1 MYKKAPGGKMTS
13 NCQEI
18 LRFLNCK
25 YEIFEDEENNNVI
38 MRRYKELK
46 EIGKKEN
53 FTPQIHQ
60 IHPKFTFLTP
70 KVHQILKILHPKI
83 TKIHP

>member
-1 MYKKAPGGKMTS
+1 MFFIRFFLHYVYKNS
-13 NCQEI
+13 HLIVSCI
-18 LRFLNCK
+18 
-25 YEIFEDEENNNVI
+25 I
-38 MRRYKELK
+38 
-46 EIGKKEN
+46 KKEN
-53 FTPQIHQ
+53 FTPKIHQ